1 MKQPDAS
8 TIELAPSR
16 AKFWELNITKVDD
29 ITKIVD
35 EVISWTKQNGAP
47 LGGVINCAGVGT
59 AAKVGR
65 MPSSENLLRVL
76 IGQIDR
82 RCRWT
87 TSYSGHLELY
97 DRRQSDGDVQPHANC
112 LQASGQNSARR
123 P

>member
-29 ITKIVD
+29 ITKVVD

-65 MPSSENLLRVL
+65 MP
-76 IGQIDR
+76 
-82 RCRWT
+82 
-87 TSYSGHLELY
+87 
-97 DRRQSDGDVQPHANC
+97 
-112 LQASGQNSARR
+112 
-123 P
+123 